1 MSADTDGKNLR
12 RFRMAPPEWRY
23 IYTKKTENQ
32 ALSYYYFLF
41 RSIIF
46 PVSLYQYFRV
56 AVSIYLEHL
65 QGYKRGKLEKRRLT
79 AE

>member
-1 MSADTDGKNLR
+1 
-12 RFRMAPPEWRY
+12 MAPPEWRY
-23 IYTKKTENQ
+23 IYTKKTWNQ

-46 PVSLYQYFRV
+46 PVSPYQYFRV
-56 AVSIYLEHL
+56 AVSMHLEHRG
-65 QGYKRGKLEKRRLT
+65 GYEEELEKGRLT

>member
-1 MSADTDGKNLR
+1 
-12 RFRMAPPEWRY
+12 MAPPEWRY
-23 IYTKKTENQ
+23 IYTKKTGNQ

-56 AVSIYLEHL
+56 AVSTYLEHRE
-65 QGYKRGKLEKRRLT
+65 GYQEELEK
-79 AE
+79 AEIDSGIKRK

>member
-1 MSADTDGKNLR
+1 
-12 RFRMAPPEWRY
+12 MAPPEWRY

-56 AVSIYLEHL
+56 AVSMYLEHL
-65 QGYKRGKLEKRRLT
+65 QGYKGEARKEEIDSGIKRK
-79 AE
+79 